1 MRWRT
6 AKRAGLP
13 GALAVVAALVLLAA
27 LASSGCGQSA
37 IADVKSAR
45 AQPLATVNGVDISL
59 LPTAAAPAARAPGA
73 ALAPE
78 DKVAL
83 EGLIDNQ
90 LLQEQAVRDKL
101 DRSPLVQQAIARA
114 TADVL
119 AEASLQST
127 FSRLP
132 APTRAQVDAYFNGH
146 PELFAGRK
154 LFFIKQLVV
163 DARAFTPALQA
174 QVEQAASIEQVAQ
187 WLAAHAVP
195 YERTHISRSSAELSP
210 EMLVQL
216 KTMRERQL
224 FVVAAGPQRMIG
236 MLADVT
242 PVPLTAAQAAPQID
256 AYLRTIARKRAGDAE
271 VARLR
276 ERAKISYV
284 TPQRIAAAAA
294 TAANNNHHSLES
306 Q

>member
-1 MRWRT
+1 MRWRA
-6 AKRAGLP
+6 AKRAGVP
-13 GALAVVAALVLLAA
+13 GALAVLAACATLAA
-27 LASSGCGQSA
+27 LASGCGQSA
-37 IADVKSAR
+37 IADVKAAR
-45 AQPLATVNGVDISL
+45 AQPLATVNGVEISL
-59 LPTAAAPAARAPGA
+59 LPTAAAPSARAPGA
-73 ALAPE
+73 PLAPE
-78 DKVAL
+78 DKVQL
-83 EGLIDNQ
+83 ESLIDNQ

-132 APTRAQVDAYFNGH
+132 PPTRAQVDAYFEGH

-154 LFFIKQLVV
+154 LFFIKQLVI
-163 DARAFTPALQA
+163 DARAYTPALKA
-174 QVEQAASIEQVAQ
+174 QVERAASIEQVAR
-187 WLAAHAVP
+187 WLDAHAVR
-195 YERTHISRSSAELSP
+195 YERSHLSRSSAELSP

-224 FVVAAGPQRMIG
+224 FVVAAGPQLMVD

-256 AYLRTIARKRAGDAE
+256 AYLRTVARKRAADAE

-284 TPQRIAAAAA
+284 NPQRSVAA
-294 TAANNNHHSLES
+294 TTNKNNHHPMES